1 MIDWPDTHCAMRALQ
16 PALPPDG
23 CAMISRSVGHSARL
37 VFLPRLAGRSTPMTG
52 IDRSSLAGRT
62 FLFLF
67 VLLAAPMAARSATLE
82 DSARELARKMAAALP
97 ALGNI
102 TCEIRNVSS
111 LQPDEVARIEQTLKT
126 ELQDRCV
133 HTQTSGSET
142 DSIVVMLSEN
152 LKDLV
157 WTAEIHQGD
166 ASRIVLVTVP
176 WPAENRIPFN
186 RMPVALRSE
195 KFWEGSQRIL
205 DVTIANSSN
214 GDALLLLLTSDGLL
228 IRKVGSDEASIVQI
242 PPSQFVIRDP
252 AGTITQTE
260 NRITVSFVAQI
271 CSIDPDARAVIEC
284 HLADG
289 PVRGRVYEKLELA
302 LPGPTHVERGG
313 QIATIRNIC
322 KNGQLSLA
330 SGRGDYT
337 EPDTIQAF
345 EATVVNGMIVE
356 KALSDFLHFA
366 GPVMALQSD
375 DTTARAIVRNLQT
388 KNYEAYRI
396 LISCGQ

>member
-1 MIDWPDTHCAMRALQ
+1 
-16 PALPPDG
+16 
-23 CAMISRSVGHSARL
+23 MISRSVGHSARL
-37 VFLPRLAGRSTPMTG
+37 VFLPRMADRSTPMTG
-52 IDRSSLAGRT
+52 NDRSSLACRT
-62 FLFLF
+62 LLFLF
-67 VLLAAPMAARSATLE
+67 VLLAAPMAARSAALE
-82 DSARELARKMAAALP
+82 DSARELARKIAAALP

-111 LQPDEVARIEQTLKT
+111 LEPDEVARIEQTLKT

-133 HTQTSGSET
+133 HMQTSGSEA
-142 DSIVVMLSEN
+142 DRIVVMLSEN
-152 LKDLV
+152 LKGLV

-176 WPAENRIPFN
+176 RPSENRIPFN
-186 RMPVALRSE
+186 RMPVALRNE

-205 DVTIANSSN
+205 DATIANSSN

-228 IRKVGSDEASIVQI
+228 IRKVGSDEASIVRI
-242 PPSQFVIRDP
+242 PPTQFVTRDP

-271 CSIDPDARAVIEC
+271 CSIDPDARVLIEC
-284 HLADG
+284 HPADG
-289 PVRGRVYEKLELA
+289 PAGRTFEKLELA
-302 LPGPTHVERGG
+302 LPGPTHVERGS
-313 QIATIRNIC
+313 QIATVRNIC

-337 EPDTIQAF
+337 EPDTIQVF
-345 EATVVNGMIVE
+345 EAAVVNGIIVE
-356 KALSDFLHFA
+356 KTLSDFLHFT

>member
-1 MIDWPDTHCAMRALQ
+1 
-16 PALPPDG
+16 
-23 CAMISRSVGHSARL
+23 MISRSVGHSARL
-37 VFLPRLAGRSTPMTG
+37 VFLPRMAGRSTPMTG
-52 IDRSSLAGRT
+52 NDRSSLACRT
-62 FLFLF
+62 LLFLF

-82 DSARELARKMAAALP
+82 DSARELARKIAAALP

-133 HTQTSGSET
+133 QTQTSGSET

-166 ASRIVLVTVP
+166 AFRIVLVTVP
-176 WPAENRIPFN
+176 RPSENRIPVN

-205 DVTIANSSN
+205 DAAIVNSSN

-242 PPSQFVIRDP
+242 PPAQFVTRDP
-252 AGTITQTE
+252 AGVITQNE
-260 NRITVSFVAQI
+260 NRITVGSGTRI
-271 CSIDPDARAVIEC
+271 CSIDPDARALIEC
-284 HLADG
+284 HSADG
-289 PVRGRVYEKLELA
+289 PANRTLEKLELA
-302 LPGPTHVERGG
+302 LPGPTHVEKGG
-313 QIATIRNIC
+313 QIATLRNIC
-322 KNGQLSLA
+322 KNGQLSVA

-345 EATVVNGMIVE
+345 EAAVVNGMIVE
-356 KALSDFLHFA
+356 KTLSDFLHFA

-388 KNYEAYRI
+388 NNYEAYRI

>member
-1 MIDWPDTHCAMRALQ
+1 
-16 PALPPDG
+16 
-23 CAMISRSVGHSARL
+23 
-37 VFLPRLAGRSTPMTG
+37 
-52 IDRSSLAGRT
+52 
-62 FLFLF
+62 
-67 VLLAAPMAARSATLE
+67 LLAAPMAARSATLE

-214 GDALLLLLTSDGLL
+214 GDPLLLLLTQDGLL
-228 IRKVGSDEASIVQI
+228 IRKVGSEVVSNVQI
-242 PPSQFVIRDP
+242 PTTEFVARDP

-271 CSIDPDARAVIEC
+271 CSIAPDARAVIEC
-284 HLADG
+284 HLAEG

-302 LPGPTHVERGG
+302 LPGPTHVERGS
-313 QIATIRNIC
+313 QIATVRNIC
-322 KNGQLSLA
+322 KDGQLSLA

-345 EATVVNGMIVE
+345 EATVVNGIIVE
-356 KALSDFLHFA
+356 KTLSDFLHFT

-375 DTTARAIVRNLQT
+375 DTTARAIVRNLET